1 MPATQRA
8 LFQGTG
14 SPERARGAGEQN
26 HKSTGFIFL
35 RTFAQCHSCPTGLT
49 DKGPVGQQQ
58 VDQAI
63 PLGLLAGGGASTVSS
78 AAQY

>member
-1 MPATQRA
+1 MTQRA

-26 HKSTGFIFL
+26 KSTGFIFS

-58 VDQAI
+58 VDRVV

-78 AAQY
+78 APQY